1 MGRTALDTST
11 RPAEDG
17 LDPQRLAEAGIAAI
31 ELEQLNYA
39 ATANA
44 KAIAL
49 QVGYDGSLS
58 VGALEDEI
66 RFYQRRTVEACLEL
80 GKRLLILS
88 ELTPH
93 GEFQSRLELLGF
105 EKRSAFRF
113 MQAAKKTAKSA
124 NLSLLSSQVKSM
136 SVFMEL
142 ITHDEDVLENLA
154 EMDDVDKMT
163 ASELRN
169 AVRALKGDADA
180 NDELLKAKS
189 NKIDSLERKLKKQV
203 GVLTNWPEA
212 FETLVTQVDHSGT
225 RIRHHIGALEQMRLK
240 AMQVQPAEGEEDS
253 MEQARKIIASKLQ
266 ASIAQAQIE
275 LDAVN
280 HSFEQTL
287 GAWVDAEV
295 GETTNAASE

>member
-1 MGRTALDTST
+1 MGRNALALTNK
-11 RPAEDG
+11 AESN
-17 LDPQRLAEAGIAAI
+17 LDAERINDAGIAVI

-80 GKRLLILS
+80 GKRLLVLK

-93 GEFQSRLELLGF
+93 GEFLPRVEMLGF
-105 EKRSAFRF
+105 PALTAQRLMRTCA
-113 MQAAKKTAKSA
+113 KTAKSV
-124 NLSLLSSQVKSM
+124 NLTHLSTQVKSM
-136 SVFMEL
+136 SAFMEL
-142 ITHDEDVLENLA
+142 LTHDEDVLENLA

-180 NDELLKAKS
+180 NDKLLEDKS
-189 NKIDSLERKLKKQV
+189 KKIDNLERKLKKQV

-253 MEQARKIIASKLQ
+253 MEQARKVIASKLQ

-287 GAWVDAEV
+287 GAWAE
-295 GETTNAASE
+295 GETTDAAAD

>member
-1 MGRTALDTST
+1 MGREALAITN
-11 RPAEDG
+11 PAEDG

-31 ELEQLNYA
+31 ELDQLNYA

-80 GKRLLILS
+80 GKRLLVLS

-93 GEFQSRLELLGF
+93 GEFKSRLELLGF

-113 MQAAKKTAKSA
+113 MQAAKKTSKSA

-154 EMDDVDKMT
+154 EMDDVDKMS
-163 ASELRN
+163 ASDLRA

-180 NDELLKAKS
+180 NEKLLADKS
-189 NKIDSLERKLKKQV
+189 AKIDSLNRKLKKQV

-240 AMQVQPAEGEEDS
+240 AMQVEAAEGEEDS

-266 ASIAQAQIE
+266 AIIAQAQIE

-287 GAWVDAEV
+287 GAWAEGEATDA
-295 GETTNAASE
+295 TAD

>member
-1 MGRTALDTST
+1 MGTKALAITK
-11 RPAEDG
+11 PAEDG
-17 LDPQRLAEAGIAAI
+17 FDPQRLAEAGIAAI

-80 GKRLLILS
+80 GKRLLVLK

-93 GEFQSRLELLGF
+93 GEFLPRLEMLGF
-105 EKRSAFRF
+105 TALSAQRL
-113 MQAAKKTAKSA
+113 MRTTAKTAKSV
-124 NLSLLSSQVKSM
+124 NLTHLSTQVKSM
-136 SVFMEL
+136 SAFMEL
-142 ITHDEDVLENLA
+142 LTHDEDVLENLA
-154 EMDDVDKMT
+154 EMDDVDKMS
-163 ASELRN
+163 ASDLRK
-169 AVRALKGDADA
+169 AVRALTQDADA
-180 NDELLKAKS
+180 NDKVLADKS
-189 NKIDSLERKLKKQV
+189 KKIDSLERKLKKQV

-225 RIRHHIGALEQMRLK
+225 RIRHHIGALEQFRLA
-240 AMQVQPAEGEEDS
+240 AMQVEAAEGEEGSLD
-253 MEQARKIIASKLQ
+253 QARKLIASKLQ

-287 GAWVDAEV
+287 GAWAE
-295 GETTNAASE
+295 GEATNAAAE

>member
-1 MGRTALDTST
+1 MGREALAITN
-11 RPAEDG
+11 PAEDG

-80 GKRLLILS
+80 GKRLLVLK

-93 GEFQSRLELLGF
+93 GEFLPRLELLGITKF
-105 EKRSAFRF
+105 TAARF
-113 MQAAKKTAKSA
+113 MGASAKTAKSS
-124 NLSLLSSQVKSM
+124 NLQLLSKEVRSM
-136 SVFMEL
+136 SSFLEL

-180 NDELLKAKS
+180 NEKLLADKS
-189 NKIDSLERKLKKQV
+189 AKIDSLNRKLKKQV

-212 FETLVTQVDHSGT
+212 FETLVSQVDHSGT

-240 AMQVQPAEGEEDS
+240 AMQVEAAEGEEDS

-266 ASIAQAQIE
+266 AIIAQAQIE

-287 GAWVDAEV
+287 GAWAEGEATDA
-295 GETTNAASE
+295 TAD